1 MIDPDLMRENDPE
14 EDDGPTLLFSALLAA
29 IVIFALGALAG
40 WLVAWL

>member
-14 EDDGPTLLFSALLAA
+14 EDDGPTLLFAA
-29 IVIFALGALAG
+29 ILATAGIFGLGMLAG